1 MKTGKTIWFTGLPSS
16 GKTTLACA
24 MKDKVGGY
32 VLDGDVLRSGLC
44 GGLGFSYDERMENVR
59 RAAWTAWHLN
69 TAGVNVFAAFITPAK
84 EMQEMVRKI
93 VGGGKPYGTLR
104 MVYVHASHEECM
116 ARDPKGMWAAAMDGR
131 VTNFTGVDGP
141 YDVPVEYDLLL
152 DTEHR
157 SVKSCVDSVYTSWLR
172 PKGEPTAT
180 LPGRWQC
187 SPPHKGHVQLALLAL
202 EKFKKIEIQIR
213 EEDGYSANP
222 YTSHQREEMW
232 RKALGAVGR
241 TDRVSFVHVANN
253 TRIVHGRDV
262 GWQVEYL
269 KLPEH
274 VEKISGTEERN
285 K

>member
-1 MKTGKTIWFTGLPSS
+1 
-16 GKTTLACA
+16 
-24 MKDKVGGY
+24 
-32 VLDGDVLRSGLC
+32 
-44 GGLGFSYDERMENVR
+44 
-59 RAAWTAWHLN
+59 
-69 TAGVNVFAAFITPAK
+69 
-84 EMQEMVRKI
+84 
-93 VGGGKPYGTLR
+93 
-104 MVYVHASHEECM
+104 
-116 ARDPKGMWAAAMDGR
+116 
-131 VTNFTGVDGP
+131 
-141 YDVPVEYDLLL
+141 
-152 DTEHR
+152 
-157 SVKSCVDSVYTSWLR
+157 
-172 PKGEPTAT
+172 
-180 LPGRWQC
+180 
-187 SPPHKGHVQLALLAL
+187 VQLALLAL